1 MLSLIMDMC
10 KNEKHL
16 KDWAKKNKSEL
27 QKIPPKELEYFRFLY
42 RKKLKELRDVG
53 KSEQG

>member
-1 MLSLIMDMC
+1 MGMC